1 MKAKIATVIT
11 VISLFSATA
20 FSQTSNEF
28 KTKIVI
34 NAIASEDISK
44 EAPLFILYP
53 EGESL
58 KILEESGAIPQLEKS
73 LTKLG
78 YSLVSRESD
87 AAVYVRVDYKE
98 AEPYST
104 SIEYENRPTL
114 DYSNSASTTNYAAML
129 GGGRYQKLANP
140 AKHREANNAEAI
152 LGPNGE
158 IITLADQEDRATK
171 IIRSDKQSLEATIYP
186 IYFEVSAWTF
196 DQDDT
201 QSNPQQ
207 LWAVQA
213 SYNNLRDEETQ
224 PQLKDL
230 SKSAS
235 RFFGKN
241 LKKEKL
247 VARK

>member
-1 MKAKIATVIT
+1 MIAKTATFLAALT
-11 VISLFSATA
+11 FLCATA
-20 FSQTSNEF
+20 FSQVSNQF
-28 KTKIVI
+28 RTKIVI
-34 NAIASEDISK
+34 NAIASENASTN
-44 EAPLFILYP
+44 APAFVLYP

-58 KILEESGAIPQLEKS
+58 KTLEESGAIPQLEKS
-73 LTKLG
+73 LTRLG
-78 YSLVSRESD
+78 YSLVSNEND
-87 AAVYVRVDYKE
+87 AAVYIRIDYTE

-104 SIEYENRPTL
+104 DIEYENRPTL
-114 DYSNSASTTNYAAML
+114 DYSNSASTANYAAML
-129 GGGRYQKLANP
+129 GGGRYQTLANP
-140 AKHREANNAEAI
+140 SKHREQNNAEAI

-171 IIRSDKQSLEATIYP
+171 VIKSDKQNIEATIYP
-186 IYFEVSAWTF
+186 IYFEVSAWAF
-196 DQDDT
+196 DQDDN
-201 QSNPQQ
+201 QAPPEQ

-224 PQLKDL
+224 PQLRDL

-247 VARK
+247 VVRK